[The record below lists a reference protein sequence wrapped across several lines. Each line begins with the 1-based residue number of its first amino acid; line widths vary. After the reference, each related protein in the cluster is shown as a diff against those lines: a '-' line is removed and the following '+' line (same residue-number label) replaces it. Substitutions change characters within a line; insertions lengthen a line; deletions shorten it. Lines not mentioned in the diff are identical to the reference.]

1 MRWLVLACCWSI
13 AACGGKQPTAR
24 SVGLG
29 VAEQLSATV
38 AIARSGCARC
48 HEFDAGTQSRLGS
61 AAAAKALPLHDAA
74 AWWRHDG
81 GREFLRRHTMAGAA
95 TDDLA
100 AYVQHLGRA
109 APVGEAFETGPEAQ
123 VRGEALFHELA
134 CAACHAPGHLAQ
146 LPQRVDFGR
155 LQRFLFAP
163 VERHPDRA
171 HQHLSADEATAI
183 AAWLL
188 RTQVRDAV
196 PTQGFAWTCRELQVT
211 QPGLPDLAAA
221 PIVARGLA
229 DRVDAGVGTRAHH
242 LVLEFTAT
250 LDVPTAGEWTFVVG
264 SDDSSWLWIDDELLV
279 RNEALAPHRRRDGT
293 RSLPQGPHTLRVLFA
308 QAEGGASL
316 EVLWRGPGQELAPLP
331 KERAR
336 AERTL
341 HVPPPNGAAPDPAAV
356 GRGRAKARA
365 LRCDACHAIDDPEF
379 AALPAPGPARPWA
392 QLHPGPC
399 PNHPGG
405 EALLVAGRGALALP
419 DTPGS
424 RLHVAMLRDGCL
436 SCHARDGRG
445 GLPTPVRQRLREVE
459 DLGDEGRLPPD
470 LTGVGRRLRPEWL
483 ARTIADGHQSRA
495 YVRVRMP
502 AFGEAKG
509 REYAAWFAAVDG
521 RTEDPENRDA
531 TEPPFSAAAVERGR
545 QLVGTTGKNCIT
557 CHVVGSHRALGP
569 QGMDLLQQH
578 ERLQPAWFRDWLLE
592 PQRHRPGTRMPGL
605 WPTVDDAARTDA
617 DAIRSWA
624 SLGAAAPL
632 PDGLPKPGGLQL
644 VPSDR
649 PVLHGAFLA
658 GLSARCLAV
667 GTSERTHFA
676 WELGDARLAWLW
688 RGDFLDASGTWS
700 GRAGQ
705 LLAPAGTDHVVL
717 EDLRLGDGGKR
728 TLRGQRRTADG
739 YPVLEVEVDGARYE
753 DEVRPRL
760 LASGSELVRTLRCT
774 VGVLQVRLPASRDGV
789 QIVVAG
795 GTEHRLAA
803 GQSLELVYRWPAR

>member
-1 MRWLVLACCWSI
+1 MRWLAFACCWSI
-13 AACGGKQPTAR
+13 AACGGGQPAAR
-24 SVGLG
+24 SIGLG
-29 VAEQLSATV
+29 VEEQLAASV
-38 AIARSGCARC
+38 AIVRSGCARC
-48 HEFDAGTQSRLGS
+48 HEFDA
-61 AAAAKALPLHDAA
+61 AAQARFAPAPAHAPLPLHDAA

-81 GREFLRRHTMAGAA
+81 GREFLRRHATAGEA

-109 APVGEAFETGPEAQ
+109 APVAEGIEAGPVAQ
-123 VRGEALFHELA
+123 VRGEALFRELA
-134 CAACHAPGHLAQ
+134 CAACHSPGFQAQ

-155 LQRFLFAP
+155 LQRFLRAP
-163 VERHPDRA
+163 QERHPGRA
-171 HQHLSADEATAI
+171 HPRLAEDEATAI

-188 RTQVRDAV
+188 RAQVRDAV
-196 PTQGFAWTCRELQVT
+196 PTPGFVWTCRELQVT
-211 QPGLPDLAAA
+211 QAGLPDLEAA
-221 PIVARGLA
+221 PIVARGVA
-229 DRVDAGVGTRAHH
+229 GSIEAGVGTRAHH
-242 LVLEFTAT
+242 FVLEFTAT
-250 LDVPTAGEWTFVVG
+250 LDVPTAGDWTFVVG
-264 SDDSSWLWIDDELLV
+264 SDDSSWLWIDDELVV

-293 RSLPQGPHTLRVLFA
+293 RRLREGPHALRVVFA

-331 KERAR
+331 KDRAR

-341 HVPPPNGAAPDPAAV
+341 HTPPPIGAAPDAAAV
-356 GRGRAKARA
+356 VRGRAKART

-379 AALPAPGPARPWA
+379 AALPPPERARPWS
-392 QLHPGPC
+392 QLRPGPC
-399 PNHPGG
+399 PHHPGG
-405 EALLVAGRGALALP
+405 EALLIAGRGAVELP
-419 DTPGS
+419 DSPAS
-424 RLHVAMLRDGCL
+424 RLHVGLLRDGCL

-445 GLPTPVRQRLREVE
+445 GLPAPVRQQLRDVE

-483 ARTIADGHQSRA
+483 ARTIAEGHDSRS

-521 RTEDPENRDA
+521 RPGDA
-531 TEPPFSAAAVERGR
+531 GEPSFSAAAVERGR

-592 PQRHRPGTRMPGL
+592 PQRHRPGTRMPPL
-605 WPTVDDAARTDA
+605 WPTVDEAARADA

-632 PDGLPKPGGLQL
+632 PDGLSKPGGLQL
-644 VPSDR
+644 VPTDR
-649 PVLHGAFLA
+649 PVLHGAFLQ

-676 WELGDARLAWLW
+676 WELGGARLAWLW

-717 EDLRLGDGGKR
+717 EDLVLGDGGTR

-739 YPVLEVEVDGARYE
+739 YPVLEVDVDGARYE

-760 LASGSELVRTLRCT
+760 VASGSEIVRTLRCT
-774 VGVLQVRLPASRDGV
+774 EGVLRVRLPAPGDGV

-795 GTEHRLAA
+795 GAEHRLAA
-803 GQSLELVYRWPAR
+803 GQSLELVYRWSSR